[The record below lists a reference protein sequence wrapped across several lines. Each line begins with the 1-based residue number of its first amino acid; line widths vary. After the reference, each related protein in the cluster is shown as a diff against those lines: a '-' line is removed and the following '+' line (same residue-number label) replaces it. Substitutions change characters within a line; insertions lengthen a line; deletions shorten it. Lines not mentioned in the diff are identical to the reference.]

1 MASSRYISHG
11 LNLTD
16 NQLEKII
23 RASQNK
29 QGVVVRITKDN
40 LNGNS
45 HKIPLTKTQINRITK
60 AKNGLNLSLSSSQL
74 KYLKKSGG
82 LLPLLALLPL
92 IFAGLGAAGGVAGG
106 VASAVSSAKNAS
118 AAAAQIAEMERH
130 NREIESQLKSG
141 ANAANN
147 ISGAGVGN
155 GIISDAA
162 SRIPV
167 VGPFI
172 VPILKRLGL
181 GLADINTIT
190 KGGCVSC
197 NGICFKTVG
206 GGLFIETGKGL
217 NLGTQNAGQWS
228 FFRAKA
234 PMMTSFE
241 EFVVALFKDIQ
252 PFSNFDIIRIC
263 KKLKISNFRGCFMRD
278 EIKSFCGNDE
288 CFILNTDVSSSSGT
302 HWVAVNINEG
312 TTYYF
317 DSFCLEPIEEIKRYC
332 KEPRFYNSFEF
343 HKPNEVIFGHLCL
356 YSLYRMRYCEQD
368 FYSALDELYCK

>member
-29 QGVVVRITKDN
+29 QGVVVRINKDN
-40 LNGNS
+40 LNGNL
-45 HKIPLTKTQINRITK
+45 HKIPLTQTQINRITK
-60 AKNGLNLSLSSSQL
+60 AKNGLNLFLSSSQL

-147 ISGAGVGN
+147 SAGAGVSNGDVVGN

-162 SRIPV
+162 SKIPV

-197 NGICFKTVG
+197 NGICLKTVG

-217 NLGTQNAGQWS
+217 NLGTQNVSGDGLFLGQ
-228 FFRAKA
+228 
-234 PMMTSFE
+234 
-241 EFVVALFKDIQ
+241 
-252 PFSNFDIIRIC
+252 
-263 KKLKISNFRGCFMRD
+263 KL
-278 EIKSFCGNDE
+278 
-288 CFILNTDVSSSSGT
+288 
-302 HWVAVNINEG
+302 
-312 TTYYF
+312 
-317 DSFCLEPIEEIKRYC
+317 
-332 KEPRFYNSFEF
+332 
-343 HKPNEVIFGHLCL
+343 
-356 YSLYRMRYCEQD
+356 Q
-368 FYSALDELYCK
+368 

>member
-1 MASSRYISHG
+1 MASSRYIPHG

-16 NQLEKII
+16 NQLEKVI

-40 LNGNS
+40 LKGDL
-45 HKIPLTKTQINRITK
+45 HKIPLTKTQINRIIK
-60 AKNGLNLSLSSSQL
+60 AKNGLNLFLFSSQL
-74 KYLKKSGG
+74 KSLKKSGG

-130 NREIESQLKSG
+130 NREIESQLKRG
-141 ANAANN
+141 ANAANADN
-147 ISGAGVGN
+147 SSGAGFGN
-155 GIISDAA
+155 GIVSDAA

-181 GLADINTIT
+181 DLADINTIA

-197 NGICFKTVG
+197 NGMCLKTVG

-217 NLGTQNAGQWS
+217 NLGTQNAVNGAGGGYVS
-228 FFRAKA
+228 GDG
-234 PMMTSFE
+234 
-241 EFVVALFKDIQ
+241 LFSRQ
-252 PFSNFDIIRIC
+252 
-263 KKLKISNFRGCFMRD
+263 KL
-278 EIKSFCGNDE
+278 
-288 CFILNTDVSSSSGT
+288 
-302 HWVAVNINEG
+302 
-312 TTYYF
+312 
-317 DSFCLEPIEEIKRYC
+317 
-332 KEPRFYNSFEF
+332 
-343 HKPNEVIFGHLCL
+343 
-356 YSLYRMRYCEQD
+356 Q
-368 FYSALDELYCK
+368 

>member
-29 QGVVVRITKDN
+29 QGVVLPITKDN
-40 LNGNS
+40 LNGNL
-45 HKIPLTKTQINRITK
+45 HKIPLTKTQINRITE
-60 AKNGLNLSLSSSQL
+60 AKNGLNLYLSSSQL
-74 KYLKKSGG
+74 KYLKKSGC
-82 LLPLLALLPL
+82 LLPLLALFPL

-118 AAAAQIAEMERH
+118 AATAQIAEMERH

-141 ANAANN
+141 ANAANASN
-147 ISGAGVGN
+147 AANAGDSSGAGVGN
-155 GIISDAA
+155 GIVSDAA

-181 GLADINTIT
+181 GLVDINTIT

-197 NGICFKTVG
+197 NGISVKTVG

-217 NLGTQNAGQWS
+217 NLGTQNAGNG
-228 FFRAKA
+228 
-234 PMMTSFE
+234 
-241 EFVVALFKDIQ
+241 
-252 PFSNFDIIRIC
+252 PFSGQ
-263 KKLKISNFRGCFMRD
+263 KL
-278 EIKSFCGNDE
+278 
-288 CFILNTDVSSSSGT
+288 
-302 HWVAVNINEG
+302 
-312 TTYYF
+312 
-317 DSFCLEPIEEIKRYC
+317 
-332 KEPRFYNSFEF
+332 
-343 HKPNEVIFGHLCL
+343 
-356 YSLYRMRYCEQD
+356 Q
-368 FYSALDELYCK
+368 

>member
-1 MASSRYISHG
+1 M
-11 LNLTD
+11 NLF
-16 NQLEKII
+16 
-23 RASQNK
+23 
-29 QGVVVRITKDN
+29 
-40 LNGNS
+40 
-45 HKIPLTKTQINRITK
+45 
-60 AKNGLNLSLSSSQL
+60 LSSSQL

-147 ISGAGVGN
+147 SSGAGVSNGDVVGN
-155 GIISDAA
+155 GIVSDAA
-162 SRIPV
+162 SKIPV

-197 NGICFKTVG
+197 NGISLKTVG

-217 NLGTQNAGQWS
+217 NLGTQNVSGDGLFLGQ
-228 FFRAKA
+228 
-234 PMMTSFE
+234 
-241 EFVVALFKDIQ
+241 
-252 PFSNFDIIRIC
+252 
-263 KKLKISNFRGCFMRD
+263 KL
-278 EIKSFCGNDE
+278 
-288 CFILNTDVSSSSGT
+288 
-302 HWVAVNINEG
+302 
-312 TTYYF
+312 
-317 DSFCLEPIEEIKRYC
+317 
-332 KEPRFYNSFEF
+332 
-343 HKPNEVIFGHLCL
+343 
-356 YSLYRMRYCEQD
+356 Q
-368 FYSALDELYCK
+368 

>member
-1 MASSRYISHG
+1 MSSRYISHG

-29 QGVVVRITKDN
+29 QGVVVRIAKDN
-40 LNGNS
+40 LNGNL
-45 HKIPLTKTQINRITK
+45 HKIPLTETQINRITK
-60 AKNGLNLSLSSSQL
+60 TKNGFNLSLSSSQL

-92 IFAGLGAAGGVAGG
+92 FFAGLGAAGNVAGV

-118 AAAAQIAEMERH
+118 AAAAHIAEMERH

-141 ANAANN
+141 T
-147 ISGAGVGN
+147 GVRGDTVLGN

-197 NGICFKTVG
+197 NGISLKQLEQVY
-206 GGLFIETGKGL
+206 LLKLL
-217 NLGTQNAGQWS
+217 N
-228 FFRAKA
+228 
-234 PMMTSFE
+234 
-241 EFVVALFKDIQ
+241 V
-252 PFSNFDIIRIC
+252 
-263 KKLKISNFRGCFMRD
+263 
-278 EIKSFCGNDE
+278 
-288 CFILNTDVSSSSGT
+288 
-302 HWVAVNINEG
+302 
-312 TTYYF
+312 
-317 DSFCLEPIEEIKRYC
+317 
-332 KEPRFYNSFEF
+332 
-343 HKPNEVIFGHLCL
+343 
-356 YSLYRMRYCEQD
+356 
-368 FYSALDELYCK
+368 

>member
-40 LNGNS
+40 LNGNL

-60 AKNGLNLSLSSSQL
+60 AKNGLNLFLSSSQL

-141 ANAANN
+141 ANATDAANAAN
-147 ISGAGVGN
+147 AGNSSGAGVGN
-155 GIISDAA
+155 GILSDAA

-197 NGICFKTVG
+197 NGICLKTVG

-217 NLGTQNAGQWS
+217 NLGTQNVSGDGLFLGQ
-228 FFRAKA
+228 
-234 PMMTSFE
+234 
-241 EFVVALFKDIQ
+241 
-252 PFSNFDIIRIC
+252 
-263 KKLKISNFRGCFMRD
+263 KL
-278 EIKSFCGNDE
+278 
-288 CFILNTDVSSSSGT
+288 
-302 HWVAVNINEG
+302 
-312 TTYYF
+312 
-317 DSFCLEPIEEIKRYC
+317 
-332 KEPRFYNSFEF
+332 
-343 HKPNEVIFGHLCL
+343 
-356 YSLYRMRYCEQD
+356 Q
-368 FYSALDELYCK
+368 

>member
-40 LNGNS
+40 LNGNL

-60 AKNGLNLSLSSSQL
+60 AKNGLNLFLSSSQL

-147 ISGAGVGN
+147 SSGAGVSNGAVVGN

-197 NGICFKTVG
+197 NGICLKTVG

-217 NLGTQNAGQWS
+217 NLGTQNVSGDGLFLGQ
-228 FFRAKA
+228 
-234 PMMTSFE
+234 
-241 EFVVALFKDIQ
+241 
-252 PFSNFDIIRIC
+252 
-263 KKLKISNFRGCFMRD
+263 KL
-278 EIKSFCGNDE
+278 
-288 CFILNTDVSSSSGT
+288 
-302 HWVAVNINEG
+302 
-312 TTYYF
+312 
-317 DSFCLEPIEEIKRYC
+317 
-332 KEPRFYNSFEF
+332 
-343 HKPNEVIFGHLCL
+343 
-356 YSLYRMRYCEQD
+356 Q
-368 FYSALDELYCK
+368 

>member
-1 MASSRYISHG
+1 MASSRYIPHG

-23 RASQNK
+23 RASQNE
-29 QGVVVRITKDN
+29 QGVVVRITKNNPTGN
-40 LNGNS
+40 L
-45 HKIPLTKTQINRITK
+45 HKIPLTQTQINRITK
-60 AKNGLNLSLSSSQL
+60 AKNGLNLFLSSSQL

-147 ISGAGVGN
+147 SSGSGVGN
-155 GIISDAA
+155 GIVSDAA
-162 SRIPV
+162 SKIPV

-197 NGICFKTVG
+197 NGMRLKTVG

-217 NLGTQNAGQWS
+217 NLGTQNVSGDGLFLGQ
-228 FFRAKA
+228 
-234 PMMTSFE
+234 
-241 EFVVALFKDIQ
+241 
-252 PFSNFDIIRIC
+252 
-263 KKLKISNFRGCFMRD
+263 KL
-278 EIKSFCGNDE
+278 
-288 CFILNTDVSSSSGT
+288 
-302 HWVAVNINEG
+302 
-312 TTYYF
+312 
-317 DSFCLEPIEEIKRYC
+317 
-332 KEPRFYNSFEF
+332 
-343 HKPNEVIFGHLCL
+343 
-356 YSLYRMRYCEQD
+356 Q
-368 FYSALDELYCK
+368 

>member
-1 MASSRYISHG
+1 MTSSRYISHG

-40 LNGNS
+40 LNGNL

-60 AKNGLNLSLSSSQL
+60 AKNGLNLFLSSSQL

-141 ANAANN
+141 TSVGNISGANVANAANAAN
-147 ISGAGVGN
+147 AGNSSGAGVGN
-155 GIISDAA
+155 GIVSDAA

-181 GLADINTIT
+181 GLTDIHTIT

-197 NGICFKTVG
+197 NGIFVKTVG
-206 GGLFIETGKGL
+206 GGLFIETGDGL
-217 NLGTQNAGQWS
+217 NLGTQNAGNG
-228 FFRAKA
+228 
-234 PMMTSFE
+234 
-241 EFVVALFKDIQ
+241 LFLGQ
-252 PFSNFDIIRIC
+252 
-263 KKLKISNFRGCFMRD
+263 KL
-278 EIKSFCGNDE
+278 
-288 CFILNTDVSSSSGT
+288 
-302 HWVAVNINEG
+302 
-312 TTYYF
+312 
-317 DSFCLEPIEEIKRYC
+317 
-332 KEPRFYNSFEF
+332 
-343 HKPNEVIFGHLCL
+343 
-356 YSLYRMRYCEQD
+356 Q
-368 FYSALDELYCK
+368 

>member
-1 MASSRYISHG
+1 MVGSRYISHG

-23 RASQNK
+23 KASQNK
-29 QGVVVRITKDN
+29 QGVVVRITRDN
-40 LNGNS
+40 MNGNL
-45 HKIPLTKTQINRITK
+45 HEIPLTKTQINRITN

-141 ANAANN
+141 ANAVNN
-147 ISGAGVGN
+147 IAGAGVGS

-197 NGICFKTVG
+197 NGISLKTVG

-217 NLGTQNAGQWS
+217 NLGTQYISGEGLFLGQ
-228 FFRAKA
+228 
-234 PMMTSFE
+234 
-241 EFVVALFKDIQ
+241 
-252 PFSNFDIIRIC
+252 
-263 KKLKISNFRGCFMRD
+263 KL
-278 EIKSFCGNDE
+278 
-288 CFILNTDVSSSSGT
+288 
-302 HWVAVNINEG
+302 
-312 TTYYF
+312 
-317 DSFCLEPIEEIKRYC
+317 
-332 KEPRFYNSFEF
+332 
-343 HKPNEVIFGHLCL
+343 
-356 YSLYRMRYCEQD
+356 Q
-368 FYSALDELYCK
+368 

>member
-40 LNGNS
+40 LNGNL

-60 AKNGLNLSLSSSQL
+60 SKNGLNLFLSSSQL

-141 ANAANN
+141 ANADNSWRFSN
-147 ISGAGVGN
+147 GDVVGN
-155 GIISDAA
+155 GIVSDAA
-162 SRIPV
+162 SKIPV

-181 GLADINTIT
+181 GLADISTIT

-197 NGICFKTVG
+197 NGI
-206 GGLFIETGKGL
+206 
-217 NLGTQNAGQWS
+217 
-228 FFRAKA
+228 
-234 PMMTSFE
+234 SFE
-241 EFVVALFKDIQ
+241 N
-252 PFSNFDIIRIC
+252 SWWR
-263 KKLKISNFRGCFMRD
+263 
-278 EIKSFCGNDE
+278 
-288 CFILNTDVSSSSGT
+288 FI
-302 HWVAVNINEG
+302 H
-312 TTYYF
+312 
-317 DSFCLEPIEEIKRYC
+317 
-332 KEPRFYNSFEF
+332 
-343 HKPNEVIFGHLCL
+343 
-356 YSLYRMRYCEQD
+356 
-368 FYSALDELYCK
+368 